1 MPSEA
6 RNLHRDR
13 CLEVEIPRF
22 PRDDVLLGM
31 RRRAYVRQQCCDALV
46 MRIEGLEHF
55 EYAARGAEDEDSAVG
70 VDRQLRHR
78 RFVIDQ
84 RVGKLAHWIT
94 FNLAAL
100 ASSNAS
106 CASSRRTVR
115 ASSSNRCARQA
126 GR

>member
-46 MRIEGLEHF
+46 MRIERLEHF

-84 RVGKLAHWIT
+84 RLEGVVELAHWIT
-94 FNLAAL
+94 FNLAAP
-100 ASSNAS
+100 ASCSAL
-106 CASSRRTVR
+106 CASSR
-115 ASSSNRCARQA
+115 
-126 GR
+126 